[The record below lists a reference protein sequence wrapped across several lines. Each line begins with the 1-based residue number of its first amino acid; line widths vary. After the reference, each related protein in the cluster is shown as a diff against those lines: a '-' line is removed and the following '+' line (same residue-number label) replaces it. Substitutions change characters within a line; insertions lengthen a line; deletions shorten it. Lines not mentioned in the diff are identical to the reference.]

1 VRAEGARLAAALL
14 AAPLI
19 AAAAP
24 GPLDRIAA
32 GESASVVL
40 DSWCLAHGL
49 PRLHAQRLAQRKAAD
64 RGVRLA
70 LRAGGNASIAFRRV
84 RLACGGQTMSEADN
98 WYLPSELTPD
108 MNRRLAAS
116 DAPFGLVVRPLA
128 FRRRTI
134 ATSNDHGRLVV
145 RAVLVDRTG
154 APFSYVIERYAPLK
168 RLGGRAPSL
177 Q

>member
-1 VRAEGARLAAALL
+1 MRADGARLAAALF

-40 DSWCLAHGL
+40 DGWCVAHGL
-49 PRLHAQRLAQRKAAD
+49 PRLHAQRLLQRKAAD
-64 RGVRLA
+64 RGVRSA
-70 LRAGGNASIAFRRV
+70 LEARGKASIAYRRV
-84 RLACGGQTMSEADN
+84 RLACGGHEMSEADN
-98 WYLPSELTPD
+98 WYLPARLTPD

-128 FRRRTI
+128 FRRRTL
-134 ATSNDHGRLVV
+134 AASNDHGRLVV
-145 RAVLVDRTG
+145 RAVLIDRAG
-154 APFSYVIERYAPLK
+154 APFSYVIERYAPL
-168 RLGGRAPSL
+168 GP
-177 Q
+177 